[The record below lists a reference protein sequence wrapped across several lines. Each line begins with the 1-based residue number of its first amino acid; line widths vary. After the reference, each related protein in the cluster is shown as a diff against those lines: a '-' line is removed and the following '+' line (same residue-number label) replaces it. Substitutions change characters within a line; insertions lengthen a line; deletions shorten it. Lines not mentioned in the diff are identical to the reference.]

1 MPVPAP
7 GGKDPDR
14 GEQNRD
20 AALHIKAP
28 RTRHNSIPDRKG
40 PLRRFSVREHR
51 IEMPD
56 ETDKGFCHIPPL
68 GNQQVPGFLILVE
81 TYRKTAFLQ
90 RMRGKRLQGIH
101 GGFVF

>member
-7 GGKDPDR
+7 GSKNPDS

-51 IEMPD
+51 
-56 ETDKGFCHIPPL
+56 T
-68 GNQQVPGFLILVE
+68 
-81 TYRKTAFLQ
+81 
-90 RMRGKRLQGIH
+90 
-101 GGFVF
+101 